1 MSIIPK
7 TLFLAAVLCT
17 FTGCSQSPT
26 STSDTTAPLRW
37 GSDESGGAPYEFRD
51 PNDPSKRIG
60 FEVEIVDELAKRLN
74 RKIEFVQ
81 SPWENLIP
89 ALNRGDFD
97 FAMSGIEI
105 TPEREAEVDFT
116 IPYYIYTQQLVV
128 RAADTGINSLADLKG
143 KAVGTLGASAAERV
157 LRNTPGIEVRSY
169 DDNVRPYDDLEIGR
183 VDGVL
188 LDLPIA
194 EHYARPKASLR
205 FAGEPFAPGFYGI
218 AIRKDDKPLGE
229 AMNTAITE
237 MKKDGTLQKILERW
251 NLWNDAQTNTSE

>member
-7 TLFLAAVLCT
+7 TILLVAVLGT
-17 FTGCSQSPT
+17 MAGCSQSPT
-26 STSDTTAPLRW
+26 STTDANAPLRW

-51 PNDPSKRIG
+51 PKDPSKRIG
-60 FEVEIVDELAKRLN
+60 FEVEIVDEIARRLN

-81 SPWENLIP
+81 APWETLIP

-105 TPEREAEVDFT
+105 TPERLAEVDFT
-116 IPYYIYTQQLVV
+116 VPYYVYTQQLVV
-128 RAADTGINSLADLKG
+128 RATDTKTNSLDDLNG
-143 KAVGTLGASAAERV
+143 KAIGTLGASAAERI
-157 LRNTPGIEVRSY
+157 LRARKDIEVRSY

-194 EHYARPKASLR
+194 EYYARPKKSLR
-205 FAGEPFAPGFYGI
+205 FAGKPFAPGDYAI
-218 AIRKDDKPLGE
+218 AIRKNDTKLRED
-229 AMNTAITE
+229 MNAAITE
-237 MKKDGTLQKILERW
+237 MQNDGTLQKILERW
-251 NLWNDAQTNTSE
+251 NLWNDAQTTATE